1 MKNTFIS
8 KEGNDAK
15 FTMEFTAEE
24 FESAKVK
31 VYQANKGKFQ
41 IDGFRKGKA
50 PRSIIEKRYGEGV
63 FAEDAINDLL
73 SANYGAAVDEL
84 ELEVV
89 DSPRVE
95 FSPIEKGKGFT
106 ATITVQV
113 YPEVEVKDYKGVEI
127 EDRKQAITDA
137 DVDAELEN
145 LRHRNSRMI
154 SVEDRPVKDGD
165 SIILDYK
172 GFVGD
177 EQFEG
182 GTADGFNLVI
192 GSGTF
197 IPGFEEQLVG
207 AEKEKEVDVKVTFPT
222 EYHSEDLAGKEAVF
236 KCVVHD
242 IKEEELP
249 DLDDE
254 FVKDISELDTLDEFR
269 EFTAGRLQS
278 ERDAMTESIM
288 KDDILDKINEAN
300 DFDVPDAMVETE
312 VDNMLQ
318 EYDYQLRA
326 QGMDISTYIQYMG
339 RTVDE
344 FREDMKI
351 SAFRRVK
358 NRMMIRAIANQ
369 ENITAS
375 DEEVEKQLNDMAE
388 QNHIDVEKLK
398 EYLGGENLKAVR
410 EDVRIQKAIDLLYEN
425 AKIVPKKE
433 DDKKAKKAEAD
444 K

>member
-1 MKNTFIS
+1 
-8 KEGNDAK
+8 
-15 FTMEFTAEE
+15 
-24 FESAKVK
+24 
-31 VYQANKGKFQ
+31 
-41 IDGFRKGKA
+41 
-50 PRSIIEKRYGEGV
+50 
-63 FAEDAINDLL
+63 
-73 SANYGAAVDEL
+73 
-84 ELEVV
+84 
-89 DSPRVE
+89 
-95 FSPIEKGKGFT
+95 
-106 ATITVQV
+106 
-113 YPEVEVKDYKGVEI
+113 
-127 EDRKQAITDA
+127 
-137 DVDAELEN
+137 
-145 LRHRNSRMI
+145 MI

-197 IPGFEEQLVG
+197 IPGFEEQLIG

-433 DDKKAKKAEAD
+433 DDKKAEKAEAD

>member
-1 MKNTFIS
+1 
-8 KEGNDAK
+8 
-15 FTMEFTAEE
+15 
-24 FESAKVK
+24 
-31 VYQANKGKFQ
+31 
-41 IDGFRKGKA
+41 
-50 PRSIIEKRYGEGV
+50 
-63 FAEDAINDLL
+63 
-73 SANYGAAVDEL
+73 
-84 ELEVV
+84 
-89 DSPRVE
+89 
-95 FSPIEKGKGFT
+95 
-106 ATITVQV
+106 
-113 YPEVEVKDYKGVEI
+113 
-127 EDRKQAITDA
+127 
-137 DVDAELEN
+137 
-145 LRHRNSRMI
+145 MI

-197 IPGFEEQLVG
+197 IPGFEEQLIG

-318 EYDYQLRA
+318 EHDYQLRA

>member
-8 KEGNDAK
+8 REGNDAK

-73 SANYGAAVDEL
+73 SENYGAAIDEL
-84 ELEVV
+84 ALEVV

-106 ATITVQV
+106 ATITVEV
-113 YPEVEVKDYKGVEI
+113 YPEVEIKDYKGVEV
-127 EDRKQAITDA
+127 EDRKQVITDE

-154 SVEDRPVKDGD
+154 AVDRPVKDGD

-177 EQFEG
+177 DQFEG

-207 AEKEKEVDVKVTFPT
+207 AEKEKEVDVKVTFPE

-254 FVKDISELDTLDEFR
+254 FVKDISELDTLEEFR

-278 ERDAMTESIM
+278 ERDNMTESIM
-288 KDDILDKINEAN
+288 RDDLLDKVCEAN

-312 VDNMLQ
+312 VDNMMQ
-318 EYDYQLRA
+318 EYDQQLRA
-326 QGMDISTYIQYMG
+326 QGMDLATYIQYMG
-339 RTVDE
+339 RTVEE
-344 FREDMKI
+344 FREDMKM

-358 NRMMIRAIANQ
+358 NRMVLRAIANQ
-369 ENITAS
+369 ENIEAS
-375 DEEVEKQLNDMAE
+375 EEEVEKQLEEMG
-388 QNHIDVEKLK
+388 QQYHIEIDKLK
-398 EYLGGENLKAVR
+398 EMLGEQNIKAIGQ
-410 EDVRIQKAIDLLYEN
+410 DVRIQKAIDLMFEE

-433 DDKKAKKAEAD
+433 KPAKEEKADEE
-444 K
+444 

>member
-8 KEGNDAK
+8 REGNDAK

-73 SANYGAAVDEL
+73 SENYGAAIDEL
-84 ELEVV
+84 ALEVV

-106 ATITVQV
+106 ATITVEV
-113 YPEVEVKDYKGVEI
+113 YPEVEIKDYKGVEV
-127 EDRKQAITDA
+127 EDRKQVITDE

-154 SVEDRPVKDGD
+154 AVDRPVKDGD

-177 EQFEG
+177 DQFEG

-207 AEKEKEVDVKVTFPT
+207 AEKEKEVDVKVTFPE

-249 DLDDE
+249 ELDDE

-278 ERDAMTESIM
+278 ERDNMTESIM
-288 KDDILDKINEAN
+288 KDDLLDKVCEAN

-312 VDNMLQ
+312 VDNMMQ
-318 EYDYQLRA
+318 EYDQQLRA
-326 QGMDISTYIQYMG
+326 QGMDLATYIQYMG
-339 RTVDE
+339 RTVEE
-344 FREDMKI
+344 FREDMKM

-358 NRMMIRAIANQ
+358 NRMVLRAIANQ
-369 ENITAS
+369 ENIEAS
-375 DEEVEKQLNDMAE
+375 EEEVEKQLEEMG
-388 QNHIDVEKLK
+388 QQYHIEIDKLK
-398 EYLGGENLKAVR
+398 EMLGEQNIKAIGQ
-410 EDVRIQKAIDLLYEN
+410 DVRIQKAIDLMFEE

-433 DDKKAKKAEAD
+433 KPAKEEKADEE
-444 K
+444 

>member
-1 MKNTFIS
+1 
-8 KEGNDAK
+8 
-15 FTMEFTAEE
+15 
-24 FESAKVK
+24 
-31 VYQANKGKFQ
+31 
-41 IDGFRKGKA
+41 
-50 PRSIIEKRYGEGV
+50 
-63 FAEDAINDLL
+63 
-73 SANYGAAVDEL
+73 
-84 ELEVV
+84 
-89 DSPRVE
+89 
-95 FSPIEKGKGFT
+95 
-106 ATITVQV
+106 
-113 YPEVEVKDYKGVEI
+113 
-127 EDRKQAITDA
+127 
-137 DVDAELEN
+137 
-145 LRHRNSRMI
+145 MI